1 MQHVH
6 ILCWLQQNGLHS
18 LTRSWGLLLSEG
30 RLHESDNKICW
41 YLMHL
46 KRSHARSPHSLCPLF
61 QRLEQI
67 TIASMNH
74 CTKQHMGNME
84 MTIKRHKQTTLTCI
98 IPCCFCSKLVNIM
111 LTCLRDG
118 QPSPKEFAS
127 WAITGAADTNNGYH
141 YTHSVLIHDT
151 FWPKQY
157 FLQKMS
163 QPAGHDTGLE
173 SFNDSWIW
181 FNPWSSRFFTQ

>member
-1 MQHVH
+1 MLIPHAFKAFKRQ
-6 ILCWLQQNGLHS
+6 IS
-18 LTRSWGLLLSEG
+18 LLFTLSTVPETWADHN
-30 RLHESDNKICW
+30 RVNESLYKATHAKYGDDDETSQTNNT
-41 YLMHL
+41 HL
-46 KRSHARSPHSLCPLF
+46 
-61 QRLEQI
+61 
-67 TIASMNH
+67 
-74 CTKQHMGNME
+74 
-84 MTIKRHKQTTLTCI
+84 
-98 IPCCFCSKLVNIM
+98 CCFCSKLVNIM
-111 LTCLRDG
+111 LTCLQDG
-118 QPSPKEFAS
+118 QPSVKEFAS

-163 QPAGHDTGLE
+163 QPAGHDTGLN